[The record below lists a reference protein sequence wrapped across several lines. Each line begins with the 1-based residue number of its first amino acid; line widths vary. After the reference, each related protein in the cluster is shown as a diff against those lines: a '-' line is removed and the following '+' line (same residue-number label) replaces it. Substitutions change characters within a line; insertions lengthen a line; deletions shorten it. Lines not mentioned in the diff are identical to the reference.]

1 MKTKPLTTMNP
12 LKKTLGL
19 VWMLTGM
26 ALLLGLPY
34 LTIQKLSSETA
45 STEDYVFWLV
55 IVVIFLPI
63 TAGLALFGRYAWQ
76 GEYDKE

>member
-1 MKTKPLTTMNP
+1 MNP